1 LKKRRI
7 KIMKNRLFGNTFKFN
22 GKSPEV
28 GENVFTAP
36 GSIIVGDVN
45 IGANSSVWY
54 NTVIRGDVNYIRIG
68 KNTNVQDLSM
78 LHVTN
83 QTHPLVI
90 GENVTIGHSVTLH
103 GCTVEDLCLIGM
115 GAVILDGAKIEKGS
129 IVGAGA
135 LIPPN
140 FVVPSG
146 SLAVG
151 VPAKIVRTLKESEV
165 EELYR
170 SAERYKEYAEET
182 IKSLIE
188 S

>member
-1 LKKRRI
+1 
-7 KIMKNRLFGNTFKFN
+7 MKNRLFGKTFKFN
-22 GKSPEV
+22 RITPEV
-28 GENVFTAP
+28 GDNVFTAP

-68 KNTNVQDLSM
+68 KNANVQDLSM

-83 QTHPLVI
+83 QTHPLII

-115 GAVILDGAKIEKGS
+115 GAVILDGARIERGS

-140 FVVPSG
+140 FVVPAG

-151 VPAKIVRTLKESEV
+151 VPAKIVRNIKEHEV
-165 EELYR
+165 DELFR

-182 IKSLIE
+182 IKSLTE